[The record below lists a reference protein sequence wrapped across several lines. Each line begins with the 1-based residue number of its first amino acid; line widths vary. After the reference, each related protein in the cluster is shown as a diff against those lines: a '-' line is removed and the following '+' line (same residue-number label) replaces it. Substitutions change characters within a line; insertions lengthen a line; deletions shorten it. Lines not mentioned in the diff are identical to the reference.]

1 MNASFRP
8 AIRKFICGPGQ
19 GNLADLD
26 MCEDECNV
34 PEEGELRVAIP
45 CFTCPDVHEFGKL
58 ESAKTT
64 CVRMSAMFLRKVSE
78 DTMFDLSTCTQTYG
92 TPEVRYA

>member
-1 MNASFRP
+1 MFLKKVS
-8 AIRKFICGPGQ
+8 C
-19 GNLADLD
+19 
-26 MCEDECNV
+26 
-34 PEEGELRVAIP
+34 ELRVAIP